1 MFLNFLHLWL
11 FNFIFFY
18 TILEFTGQ
26 HKMTLLYKCASTN
39 YNKVQYGALSLSNS
53 HAVTHDPQPL
63 LENVVHVGGLHI
75 KETKPLP
82 KDLQSFMDAAP
93 QGVVL
98 VSFGSSLTPSSM
110 SADTKQEFIEAF
122 RELKLP
128 VIWKWDEEIKDLPPN
143 VLLSKWL
150 PQQDILAHPKLK
162 GIN

>member
-1 MFLNFLHLWL
+1 M
-11 FNFIFFY
+11 
-18 TILEFTGQ
+18 
-26 HKMTLLYKCASTN
+26 
-39 YNKVQYGALSLSNS
+39 LSNS
-53 HAVTHDPQPL
+53 HAVTHEPQPL
-63 LENVVHVGGLHI
+63 LENIVHVGGIHI

-110 SADTKQEFIEAF
+110 SAETKQEFIEAF

-128 VIWKWDEEIKDLPPN
+128 VIWKWDEEIKDLPSN

-150 PQQDILAHPKLK
+150 PQQDLLAHPNLK
-162 GIN
+162 VTNWKIIINNI